1 MLKIW
6 VLIVFSLSFWCMNN
20 SLAQSS
26 RVTMNLNGQWE
37 FEQTTT
43 AFFPKNFSRK
53 IPVPGLV
60 HLALPRIE
68 EYDKFFKRPD
78 KVNAKMEHDVYD
90 IDYTPRYS
98 WYRKKII
105 VSKDVKGLEAVLSIK
120 KSQYVTQVFVNGI
133 DLGSYIECY
142 TPIDVVITRALKYGV
157 QNEIIIKVGDR
168 YWLPSIAAGSTD
180 KEKEHYLPG
189 IWDDVSLSFTDKIR
203 VNKVLLLPNLKQ
215 EKLIVKI
222 KVWNLNPTQRFYGE
236 TMTDSLSFRVRI
248 FERKSKR
255 QVASYGQPAASTRD
269 RNTELTAE
277 IPLKQIHAWSPEDP
291 FLYTAEISVYYHGK
305 LSDSVNR
312 NFGMRDFERRGKFFY
327 LNGNKYYLR
336 GSNVTLQRFFEDP
349 DCGSLAWNRAWVK
362 KMLVDIPKK
371 LEWNAFRICV
381 GIVPDFWY
389 DMADEYGLLFQNE
402 WFYWQNHG
410 WDDEIKKEYTDWV
423 WADGSHPS
431 IAIWDAINENQ
442 DDYIGN
448 VLIPQLKK
456 LDPTRIWDA
465 GYMTS
470 SSMQNDEM
478 DEPHPYEGVTFSNDQ
493 PREIYPLGNLH
504 YEPGIIKEIE
514 KSSSV
519 QLVNEYGW
527 VWLWRNGTPS
537 KLTLGL
543 YEDYLGKN
551 STVSQRRYFQA
562 YWLQLETE
570 WLRSNRDV
578 AGVLAFCYLT
588 NNYGYTGDWFID
600 NIKDLKPGP
609 VLDWFRECFAPTNVF
624 INLTDERYVKG
635 TPVHKTNDTLHLSL
649 AGVNDA
655 AQNKTGEVE
664 IKVLNSKGENVF
676 ADKIKIS
683 IPAFDRIE
691 ISYAFKLPAVAGGYL
706 LETFFV
712 EDGKKEKRISRRYIK
727 VGNMDK
733 YDFYDVPVADID

>member
-1 MLKIW
+1 MFKTLL
-6 VLIVFSLSFWCMNN
+6 VVCSLFLCSINYL
-20 SLAQSS
+20 LAQSP
-26 RVTMNLNGQWE
+26 RVTMDLNGEWQ

-43 AFFPKNFSRK
+43 AFIPKTFSRK

-60 HLALPRIE
+60 HLALPRIA

-90 IDYTPRYS
+90 IDYVPRYS
-98 WYRKKII
+98 WYRKKIV
-105 VSKDVKGLEAVLSIK
+105 VSKDVVGMEAVLTIK

-142 TPIDVVITRALKYGV
+142 TPIDVAITRALKYG
-157 QNEIIIKVGDR
+157 QENEIIIKVGDR
-168 YWLPSIAAGSTD
+168 YWLPSMAAGSTD

-189 IWDDVSLSFTDKIR
+189 IWDDVSLSFTNKIR
-203 VNKVLLLPNLKQ
+203 VNKLLLLPNLKE
-215 EKLIVKI
+215 EKLVIKI
-222 KVWNLNPTQRFYGE
+222 KVWNLTPAQRFYGE
-236 TMTDSLSFRVRI
+236 TMTDSLLLRIRI
-248 FERKSKR
+248 FEKKSQR
-255 QVASYGQPAASTRD
+255 QVATYEQPAVCKRD
-269 RNTELTAE
+269 RNTELTTE
-277 IPLKQIHAWSPEDP
+277 IPLKQVHAWSPEDP
-291 FLYTAEISVYYHGK
+291 FLYTAEVSFYYQGK
-305 LSDSVNR
+305 LSDSVRR
-312 NFGMRDFERRGKFFY
+312 NFAMRDFERRGKFFY
-327 LNGNKYYLR
+327 LNGNRYYLR
-336 GSNVTLQRFFEDP
+336 GSNITLQRFFEDP
-349 DCGSLAWNRAWVK
+349 DCGSLVWNKSWVK
-362 KMLVDIPKK
+362 KMLIDIPKQ
-371 LEWNAFRICV
+371 LDWNAFRICV

-389 DMADEYGLLFQNE
+389 DLADEYGLLFQNE

-410 WDDEIKKEYTDWV
+410 WDDQIGKEYTDWV

-442 DDYIGN
+442 DEYIGN

-478 DEPHPYEGVTFSNDQ
+478 DEPHPYEGVSFSNES
-493 PREIYPLGNLH
+493 PKEIYPLGNLH
-504 YEPGIIKEIE
+504 YKPGIMQEIE

-551 STVSQRRYFQA
+551 STVSGRRYLQA

-570 WLRSNRDV
+570 WLRSNRSI

-588 NNYGYTGDWFID
+588 NNYGYTGDWFTD
-600 NIKDLKPGP
+600 NIKDLERGP
-609 VLDWFRECFAPTNVF
+609 VLYWFRECFAPTNVF

-635 TPVHKTNDTLHLSL
+635 LPNHKPNDSLHLDFV
-649 AGVNDA
+649 GVNDVG
-655 AQNKTGEVE
+655 QEKTGEVE
-664 IKVLNSKGENVF
+664 IKLLSSKGATVF
-676 ADKIKIS
+676 ADKIRTS
-683 IPAFDRIE
+683 IPPFERIE
-691 ISYAFKLPAVAGGYL
+691 IPYALKLPAIADGYL
-706 LETFFV
+706 LETLFV
-712 EDGKKEKRISRRYIK
+712 EEGKKENRMSRRYIK
-727 VGNMDK
+727 VGDK
-733 YDFYDVPVADID
+733 DKFNFYDVPAPQ